1 MENPIGSE
9 KNNPRRYLRMLQK
22 KKKELKK
29 RSKPEITPL
38 NLG

>member
-22 KKKELKK
+22 KKESLKK
-29 RSKPEITPL
+29 EANPR
-38 NLG
+38 

>member
-22 KKKELKK
+22 KKKESLKK
-29 RSKPEITPL
+29 EANPR
-38 NLG
+38 